1 MGVLSYWTIKTKKEN
16 VSDLCLC
23 VDTVYWPSS
32 YILLKRKNLSYILDF
47 FGPGKRDIGKNA
59 TEKISL
65 TTIDTKHVEKEEV
78 SNCIQAMSWLNL
90 FYIFK
95 TKTRKQKQTMSS

>member
-47 FGPGKRDIGKNA
+47 LDLVN
-59 TEKISL
+59 EIS
-65 TTIDTKHVEKEEV
+65 VRM
-78 SNCIQAMSWLNL
+78 Q
-90 FYIFK
+90 
-95 TKTRKQKQTMSS
+95 RKKFP